1 MDIRH
6 NILALAAGA
15 ALIFSG
21 CDAPTDPA
29 ADDDTTA
36 TVATAS
42 LSFVVGDNSLARSMG
57 AHVTVT
63 SAKIL
68 LRTIQFHSVDDSDS
82 LDFESGATVIVLDL
96 AGGIT
101 TIGPIEIPAGSYDKI
116 SFRLHKPDSS
126 DSGIDTDF
134 YESDSGS
141 NRYSVVASL
150 TMGDT
155 SFTFKSRRTAK
166 QRLEFDPPLVITDTT
181 GTVNVTLSV
190 DVNSWF
196 IDANDGTDLDP
207 TDEADESEIDNAIK
221 ESFRGFRDDDK
232 SGD

>member
-68 LRTIQFHSVDDSDS
+68 LRTIQFHSVDDS
-82 LDFESGATVIVLDL
+82 
-96 AGGIT
+96 
-101 TIGPIEIPAGSYDKI
+101 
-116 SFRLHKPDSS
+116 
-126 DSGIDTDF
+126 
-134 YESDSGS
+134 
-141 NRYSVVASL
+141 
-150 TMGDT
+150 
-155 SFTFKSRRTAK
+155 
-166 QRLEFDPPLVITDTT
+166 
-181 GTVNVTLSV
+181 
-190 DVNSWF
+190 
-196 IDANDGTDLDP
+196 
-207 TDEADESEIDNAIK
+207 
-221 ESFRGFRDDDK
+221 
-232 SGD
+232 